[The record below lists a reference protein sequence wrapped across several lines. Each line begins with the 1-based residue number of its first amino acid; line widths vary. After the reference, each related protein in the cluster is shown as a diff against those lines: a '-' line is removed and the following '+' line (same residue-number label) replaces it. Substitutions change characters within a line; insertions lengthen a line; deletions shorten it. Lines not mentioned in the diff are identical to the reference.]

1 MGKVIIRSRVKPD
14 EDATRLSGEPRA
26 AIYLR
31 VSTDEQAKYGE
42 SLAVQEERCRARV
55 LSTGGAPVEIYRDDG
70 YTAANTDRPAYQRM
84 LDDLRAGKINQVVI
98 SKLDRISRSVRD
110 FVNLCDEVEKLG
122 GSIVSVSEDINT
134 ATAAGRLQRHVL
146 VAMAEFERA
155 RIAERV
161 TEVMD
166 SRARR
171 GLRNGGSSPFGYRLA
186 EKGKLEPD
194 PEAAPIVKE
203 IFRLYVSGMGCGL
216 IADELRRRG
225 HRVFKSL
232 ILRML
237 RNATYTGQNKWRG
250 EFVAG
255 THEPLVDRA
264 TFDETQKRMNANADM
279 CVTRNREKSYE
290 YQLDGL
296 VYCGVC
302 NRHMTTAFAKGRKDY
317 YPYYRCVGEVRLK
330 DCQAKAVNADALD
343 RFVLDKIISWCE
355 DPTEIAEAL
364 KKQRKA
370 TDAGLNLLTEQLA
383 LAQKEHA
390 AVKRTM
396 ENLLA
401 VAGSGK
407 ISPGNLAVFDEE
419 MQKQRGIL
427 AHNDERINA
436 LTAEIEHQK
445 ESATGQPLKEQLAAV
460 AEHLRN
466 GTPEERRGW
475 LRACVV
481 RVTVHPDEFVIDT
494 FLGKSPV
501 YRNAPDGW
509 PFGTRTWTL
518 TWRRSMRGTDKSIS
532 LIWRPTDGR

>member
-1 MGKVIIRSRVKPD
+1 MGKTKPRNPAKPD
-14 EDATRLSGEPRA
+14 EDATRLSREPSA
-26 AIYLR
+26 GIYLR

-55 LSTGGAPVEIYRDDG
+55 LSTGGAPVATYRDDA

-84 LDDLRAGKINQVVI
+84 LAHLRAGKINQVVI

-146 VAMAEFERA
+146 IAMAAFERE

-171 GLRNGGSSPFGYRLA
+171 GLRNGGASPFGYRLV

-194 PEAAPIVKE
+194 PDTAPVVQE
-203 IFRLYVSGMGCGL
+203 IFRLYLSGAGSSR
-216 IADELRRRG
+216 IVDELRLRG
-225 HRVFKSL
+225 HRIFKSRVL
-232 ILRML
+232 AIL
-237 RNATYTGQNKWRG
+237 RNAAYVGRNKWRG
-250 EFVAG
+250 EYTAG
-255 THEPLVDRA
+255 SHEPLIDQA
-264 TFDETQKRMNANADM
+264 TFDEVQKRMNANADM
-279 CVTRNREKSYE
+279 CNTRTRSKSYE

-296 VYCGVC
+296 VYCGLC
-302 NRHMTTAFAKGRKDY
+302 NRHMTTAFAKGRTDR

-330 DCQAKAVNADALD
+330 DCQAKAVNAAELDNWALN
-343 RFVLDKIISWCE
+343 KMIEYCE
-355 DPTEIAEAL
+355 DPKEIEEAL
-364 KKQRKA
+364 KADRKD
-370 TDAGLNLLTEQLA
+370 TEAGLDRLTEQLA
-383 LAQKEHA
+383 LARKEHA
-390 AVKRTM
+390 SVKRTM
-396 ENLLA
+396 ENLLS

-419 MQKQRGIL
+419 MEKQRGML
-427 AHNDERINA
+427 AHNEERVNA
-436 LTAEIEHQK
+436 LTAEIAHQK
-445 ESATGQPLKEQLAAV
+445 ESATGQSLKEQLASV

-475 LRACVV
+475 LRASME
-481 RVTVHPDEFVIDT
+481 RVIIYPEQIAIET

-501 YRNAPDGW
+501 YRNALDG
-509 PFGTRTWTL
+509 
-518 TWRRSMRGTDKSIS
+518 
-532 LIWRPTDGR
+532 